1 MSTTLAIVQERWAE
15 LVRDPALQDLPY
27 KVETNARGQILLTP
41 RSNRHSM
48 LQGEIQPLLRRH
60 APDGSTPPTFAV
72 ATPCGVK
79 SPDVAWISSERRQEM
94 EATGDPTT
102 LAPEICID
110 VLRESNTAEEMDEK
124 RTLYREAGA
133 QEIWLVELDGR
144 IRFFGDDEQEQSHLA
159 PDMPNRL

>member
-1 MSTTLAIVQERWAE
+1 
-15 LVRDPALQDLPY
+15 
-27 KVETNARGQILLTP
+27 
-41 RSNRHSM
+41 
-48 LQGEIQPLLRRH
+48 
-60 APDGSTPPTFAV
+60 
-72 ATPCGVK
+72 
-79 SPDVAWISSERRQEM
+79 M

-124 RTLYREAGA
+124 RALYREAGA

-144 IRFFGDDEQEQSHLA
+144 IRFFGDDEQEQSQLA